1 MSKLRAVTMP
11 KWGIEMVEGTIAE
24 WRIAAGD
31 QIKKGQILALIET
44 DKIANDLEGELEA
57 TVARVVA
64 EAGSVYPV
72 GALLAV
78 LATGAADAA
87 EVEDFVRNF
96 RAAAGSAAA
105 ETQSAEP
112 PVAAATAA
120 PVAAAPPPPPAVPK
134 IPKDANISP
143 AARNLADSLGLGL
156 DKLHGS
162 GRRGRITL
170 QDVDQA
176 SKPAAAA
183 PSGKPVS
190 VAVTTAALAAFH
202 ASEYAKRLAVKA
214 SVDLSKLKGTGP
226 RGRISRAD
234 VLKAGA
240 SAGAATA
247 APAAAPTAAPFV
259 AVASGAAEFTVE
271 KFTPMRKAIARQL
284 TLSKSTIPHFYLRM
298 RIHVDALSAMRE
310 RIRKD
315 GGKPPSVNDYLI
327 RAAALALIEIP
338 QVNIQ
343 VHGEEVHV
351 FKHADVAVAVATGR
365 GLITP
370 IVRSADLKPVAQIGT
385 EIRDLADRARAGK
398 LKTDEYSGGSFCVT
412 NLCMFG
418 IDEFDAIINPPQGAI
433 LAVGA
438 LQRQFVEDGGSV
450 TFANTVKVSLSCDH
464 RAIDGAVGARFLS
477 ALRDLIEKPQR
488 LVS

>member
-1 MSKLRAVTMP
+1 MSKLRALTMP

-31 QIKKGQILALIET
+31 QIKKGQLLALIET
-44 DKIANDLEGELEA
+44 DKIANDLEGELDA

-78 LATGAADAA
+78 LATDAADAA

-105 ETQSAEP
+105 ESQGAEP
-112 PVAAATAA
+112 AAATAA
-120 PVAAAPPPPPAVPK
+120 APPATPPPPPAAPK

-143 AARNLADSLGLGL
+143 AARRLADAHGLGL
-156 DKLHGS
+156 DKLKGS

-170 QDVDQA
+170 QDVDQVT
-176 SKPAAAA
+176 KPPAATTTGPA
-183 PSGKPVS
+183 VS
-190 VAVTTAALAAFH
+190 VAVTTSGLDAFH
-202 ASEYAKRLAVKA
+202 ASAYAKRLAVQR
-214 SVDLSKLKGTGP
+214 SVDLAKIKGTGP

-240 SAGAATA
+240 
-247 APAAAPTAAPFV
+247 PVAAAASAPV
-259 AVASGAAEFTVE
+259 VVASGAAEFSVE

-298 RIHVDALSAMRE
+298 RVRVDALSGLRE

-327 RAAALALIEIP
+327 RAAALALVEIP

-351 FKHADVAVAVATGR
+351 FKHADVAVAVATDR

-370 IVRSADLKPVAQIGT
+370 IVRSADLKPVAQIGA

-398 LKTDEYSGGSFCVT
+398 LKAEEYSGGSFCVT
-412 NLCMFG
+412 NLGMFG

-438 LQRQFVEDGGSV
+438 LQRQFVEDAGSV
-450 TFANTVKVSLSCDH
+450 TFANTVKLSLSCDH

-488 LVS
+488 LIS

>member
-1 MSKLRAVTMP
+1 VSKLRALTMP

-31 QIKKGQILALIET
+31 QIKKGQLLALIET
-44 DKIANDLEGELEA
+44 DKIANDLEGEFEA

-78 LATGAADAA
+78 LATEAADAA
-87 EVEDFVRNF
+87 EIEDFVRNF

-112 PVAAATAA
+112 TVAAATAA
-120 PVAAAPPPPPAVPK
+120 PVAAAPPPPPAAPK

-176 SKPAAAA
+176 SKPAVAA
-183 PSGKPVS
+183 PTGKPTS
-190 VAVTTAALAAFH
+190 VAVTTAALDSFH
-202 ASEYAKRLAVKA
+202 ASAYAKRLAVQR
-214 SVDLSKLKGTGP
+214 SVDLAKLKGTGP

-234 VLKAGA
+234 VLKVGA
-240 SAGAATA
+240 AAGAAAGAPA
-247 APAAAPTAAPFV
+247 APAAAPFV

-298 RIHVDALSAMRE
+298 RIRVDALSALRE

-351 FKHADVAVAVATGR
+351 FKHADVAVAVATDR

-370 IVRSADLKPVAQIGT
+370 IVRSADLKPVAQIGA
-385 EIRDLADRARAGK
+385 EIRDLAERARAGK
-398 LKTDEYSGGSFCVT
+398 LKTEEYSGGSFCVT
-412 NLCMFG
+412 NLGMFG

-438 LQRQFVEDGGSV
+438 LQRQFVEDAGSV
-450 TFANTVKVSLSCDH
+450 TFANTLKVSLSCDH

-477 ALRDLIEKPQR
+477 ALRDLIETPQR

>member
-1 MSKLRAVTMP
+1 MP

-44 DKIANDLEGELEA
+44 DKIANDLECEFEA
-57 TVARVVA
+57 TVERVVA

-78 LATGAADAA
+78 LATEAADAS
-87 EVEDFVRNF
+87 EVDDFVRNF

-105 ETQSAEP
+105 ESQGAEP
-112 PVAAATAA
+112 SVAAATATA
-120 PVAAAPPPPPAVPK
+120 TAASPAATAPPPAAPK

-143 AARNLADSLGLGL
+143 AARKLAEVHGLGL
-156 DKLHGS
+156 EQLRGS
-162 GRRGRITL
+162 GRHGRITL

-183 PSGKPVS
+183 SSGKPVS
-190 VAVTTAALAAFH
+190 VAVTTAALDAFH
-202 ASEYAKRLAVKA
+202 ASAYAKRLALQK

-234 VLKAGA
+234 VLKA
-240 SAGAATA
+240 A
-247 APAAAPTAAPFV
+247 APAAAPISAA
-259 AVASGAAEFTVE
+259 AIGAAEFTVE

-298 RIHVDALSAMRE
+298 RVRVDALSALRE

-343 VHGEEVHV
+343 VHGEEIHV
-351 FKHADVAVAVATGR
+351 FKHADVAVAVATDR

-370 IVRSADLKPVAQIGT
+370 IVRAADVKPVAQIGA

-398 LKTDEYSGGSFCVT
+398 LKAEEYSGGSFCVT
-412 NLCMFG
+412 NLGMFG

-438 LQRQFVEDGGSV
+438 LQRQFVEDAGSV
-450 TFANTVKVSLSCDH
+450 TFANTVKLSLSCDH

>member
-1 MSKLRAVTMP
+1 MSKLRALTMP

-31 QIKKGQILALIET
+31 QIKKGQLLALIET
-44 DKIANDLEGELEA
+44 DKIANDLEGELDA

-78 LATGAADAA
+78 LATDAADAA
-87 EVEDFVRNF
+87 EVENFVRNF

-112 PVAAATAA
+112 AATAATAA
-120 PVAAAPPPPPAVPK
+120 PVAAAPPPPPAAPK

-156 DKLHGS
+156 DKLRGS

-183 PSGKPVS
+183 PTGRPVA
-190 VAVTTAALAAFH
+190 VAVTTTALDSFH
-202 ASEYAKRLAVKA
+202 ASAYAKRLAVQK

-240 SAGAATA
+240 PA
-247 APAAAPTAAPFV
+247 APVAAPFV

-298 RIHVDALSAMRE
+298 RVRVDALSVLRE

-327 RAAALALIEIP
+327 RAAALALVEVP

-343 VHGEEVHV
+343 VHGDEVHV
-351 FKHADVAVAVATGR
+351 FKRADVAVAVATDR

-370 IVRSADLKPVAQIGT
+370 IIRSADLKPVAQIGA
-385 EIRDLADRARAGK
+385 EIRDLAERARAGK
-398 LKTDEYSGGSFCVT
+398 LKVEEYSGGSFCVT
-412 NLCMFG
+412 NLGMFG

-438 LQRQFVEDGGSV
+438 LQRHFLEDAGSV
-450 TFANTVKVSLSCDH
+450 TFANTVKLSLSCDH

>member
-1 MSKLRAVTMP
+1 MSKLRALTMP

-31 QIKKGQILALIET
+31 QIKKGQLLALIET
-44 DKIANDLEGELEA
+44 DKIANDLEGELDA

-78 LATGAADAA
+78 LATEAADAA

-105 ETQSAEP
+105 DSQGTE

-120 PVAAAPPPPPAVPK
+120 GLAPIATAPPPPLAAPK

-143 AARNLADSLGLGL
+143 AARKLADSLGLGL
-156 DKLHGS
+156 DKLTGS

-183 PSGKPVS
+183 PTGKPVS
-190 VAVTTAALAAFH
+190 IAVTTTALDAFH
-202 ASEYAKRLAVKA
+202 ASAYAKRLAAQK

-234 VLKAGA
+234 VLKTGKPT
-240 SAGAATA
+240 G
-247 APAAAPTAAPFV
+247 APAAAAATAPFV

-298 RIHVDALSAMRE
+298 RVRVDALSAMRE

-327 RAAALALIEIP
+327 RAAALALIEVP

-343 VHGEEVHV
+343 VHGEEVHH
-351 FKHADVAVAVATGR
+351 FKHADVAVAVATDR

-370 IVRSADLKPVAQIGT
+370 IVRSADLKPVAQIGA
-385 EIRDLADRARAGK
+385 EIRDLAERARAGK
-398 LKTDEYSGGSFCVT
+398 LKAEEYSGGSFCVT
-412 NLCMFG
+412 NLGMFG

-438 LQRQFVEDGGSV
+438 LQRQFVEDAGSV
-450 TFANTVKVSLSCDH
+450 TFANTVKLSLSCDH

-477 ALRDLIEKPQR
+477 TLRDLIEKPQR